1 MNFTDEE
8 FLDFTE
14 ALSDIFASNY
24 LDNTQLWSWR
34 NDGDVMRAW
43 RYAPVPEE
51 YQVMTPSHSGEEEIF
66 SVFAYRGDDG
76 GIYYSL
82 GLASFQCISCDSLE
96 TLIDVMAGIVKSLK
110 LSARYSGEV
119 ASRLVDQVFA
129 ERSSGT
135 AIQGTGSGMQD
146 YFP

>member
-34 NDGDVMRAW
+34 NYGDRMQALRHAFESDDHSPRHSMRDGDIAFAVN
-43 RYAPVPEE
+43 
-51 YQVMTPSHSGEEEIF
+51 
-66 SVFAYRGDDG
+66 AYRKDG
-76 GIYYSL
+76 RTCYELTFGNPGFTSR
-82 GLASFQCISCDSLE
+82 FDSLE
-96 TLIDVMAGIVKSLK
+96 TLIGAVTDISRSLK

-119 ASRLVDQVFA
+119 V
-129 ERSSGT
+129 
-135 AIQGTGSGMQD
+135 
-146 YFP
+146 

>member
-34 NDGDVMRAW
+34 NEGDVMRAW

-51 YQVMTPSHSGEEEIF
+51 YQVMTPLHSGKEEIF

-96 TLIDVMAGIVKSLK
+96 ALIGAITDISRSLK
-110 LSARYSGEV
+110 LSARHSGEV
-119 ASRLVDQVFA
+119 
-129 ERSSGT
+129 
-135 AIQGTGSGMQD
+135 M
-146 YFP
+146 